1 MAKYY
6 HTEHTHPFSWDQV
19 ARAIFQ
25 RYPNP
30 FASHVL
36 SEDTVY
42 REVING
48 TTLYSRRF
56 LVKTNKIP
64 KWGEK
69 LLAGFARKVPLIEES
84 YVDSRNKT
92 ITTYT
97 RNVGMSNFMT
107 VAERVVYK
115 ICPHNPGQTIA
126 VKEAW
131 VESKFYGLRTA
142 IKNFGIERF
151 KANTVRAT
159 AGFNHVLERLQ
170 SQQVSLRELGHH
182 KLHEFHQKRDN
193 FKTQYRETTE
203 SIKEKSSAQW
213 MQAKETAKKAA
224 AAAAAQT
231 TLHASQEEID

>member
-6 HTEHTHPFSWDQV
+6 HTEHIHPYSWDQV
-19 ARAIFQ
+19 AGAIFR

-36 SEDTVY
+36 TEDTVH

-48 TTLYSRRF
+48 NLYTRR
-56 LVKTNKIP
+56 LLMKTNKIP

-69 LLAGFARKVPLIEES
+69 VLAGFARKVPLIEES
-84 YVDSRNKT
+84 CVDSRNKT

-115 ICPHNPGQTIA
+115 ACPTNPAQTVA

-151 KANTVRAT
+151 KNNTVRAT
-159 AGFNHVLERLQ
+159 EGFNLVLERLQ
-170 SQQVSLRELGHH
+170 SQQHSLRELGTN
-182 KLHEFHQKRDN
+182 KLHEFAQKTDN
-193 FKTQYRETTE
+193 FKTQYREKAD

-213 MQAKETAKKAA
+213 LQAKETAKKAA

-231 TLHASQEEID
+231 TLHASEDAD